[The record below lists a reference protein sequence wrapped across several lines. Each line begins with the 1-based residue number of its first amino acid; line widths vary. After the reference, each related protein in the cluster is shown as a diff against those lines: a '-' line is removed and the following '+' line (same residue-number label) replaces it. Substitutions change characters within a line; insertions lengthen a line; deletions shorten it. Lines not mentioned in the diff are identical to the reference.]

1 MRRGVHMNHRDPAGL
16 AGLPAWIRIRLLRV
30 VLPGF
35 AHWDVC
41 KKTVSDT
48 FRIVSGGKRSD
59 TPGSVHSEALSKTS
73 GEVTGANQSV
83 IPGSVHLEAPSETSE
98 DVSCA
103 TQGETPRSVHSEM
116 PSETSRNVA
125 RAKRIGALWGRRP
138 ASMRKTSPKAQ
149 LKTPGNIGRGTVA
162 AKTGRRRGRPVPGQQ
177 AGVFLLELGLA
188 LMLALIGAIWAGA
201 QVMQAVRDGQAEAT
215 GNYLLAI
222 KGAMDGAIAG
232 NFHAYARGLPLTSA
246 DGATRFANP
255 MAPTLAE
262 LRTLGHL
269 PSSFP
274 DLTPAGQSV
283 LIKVQR
289 DAARCPGIGCRV
301 EALIHTT
308 TAFRGRTEDVDY
320 QAAALAVSTME
331 GWGGAAWFDQ
341 PDKIRGTA
349 FTQDNPVSASAGGI
363 VGVMAMLD
371 TSMWNQF
378 VRMGDDRDPALQGN
392 LSVNGSV
399 SAKRVGLRETVVP
412 NSACTA
418 TDFANPATPNI
429 ARIDLA
435 DNIEYARTASG
446 GLVGCIGN
454 VWRSVAVVATVGG
467 VCGNAAYPEGTI
479 GTDISGAGLLCR
491 DAAWSPISQWLS
503 RYTIMTT
510 HLAPQTLTGSATST
524 SVPKPLCGLSGGVAG
539 TPSVY
544 VIPQSLQNRGSFALS
559 GSRNG
564 DNISVSGTMTLDP
577 LNFQASNAG
586 TTWSVAAPANSQAVV
601 VTYCAYS

>member
-1 MRRGVHMNHRDPAGL
+1 MRRGVNMNHHDPAGL

-48 FRIVSGGKRSD
+48 LRNVSGGKQSD
-59 TPGSVHSEALSKTS
+59 TS
-73 GEVTGANQSV
+73 
-83 IPGSVHLEAPSETSE
+83 
-98 DVSCA
+98 
-103 TQGETPRSVHSEM
+103 RSVHPET
-116 PSETSRNVA
+116 PSETSRDFA
-125 RAKRIGALWGRRP
+125 RTKRFGTSRGGHP
-138 ASMRKTSPKAQ
+138 GSMHKTPRKAQ
-149 LKTPGNIGRGTVA
+149 LKTPENIGRRTAA
-162 AKTGRRRGRPVPGQQ
+162 AKIGRRRLRPVSAQQ

-201 QVMQAVRDGQAEAT
+201 HVMQAVRDGQAEAT

-232 NFHAYARGLPLTSA
+232 NFHAYARGLPLTNA
-246 DGATRFANP
+246 DGGTRFADP

-262 LRTLGHL
+262 LRILGHL
-269 PSSFP
+269 PASFP

-539 TPSVY
+539 TPSIY